1 MAYLTRKRPFLV
13 VLLLL
18 FSLLLASCRFGQR
31 TPETPDILLT
41 SLTPDAPAAVTY
53 PVTAAGEVVQLQTYS
68 GRVIPGRQED
78 LFFRRGGQ
86 IAEVYVQDGV
96 KVEAGD
102 LIAKLDDDV
111 LEIDLE
117 TALLTLAIAKENLK
131 QAEENLASRREQ
143 AQNSLDISRLRLE
156 GATQRV
162 DISDS
167 TLTVDTLTEIR
178 KLELRQAEIALEN
191 VPEEVDPTLALNVRR
206 AELGVERVK
215 QSILEGQ
222 IEVPFAGEIR
232 FINLPED
239 SEPMAASAYNAV
251 ARLVDTTQSKVEL
264 NLTRTELET
273 LSEGMPVKIT
283 AANLGTG
290 TLDGVISALPRPFGT
305 SQGSLTEVSLVDP
318 SEGAQL
324 REGITVGVEVR
335 LQSKPGALLI
345 PRSTLQEENQLYY
358 VSVLENDQLRKVNV
372 AVGVI
377 SSDYVEII
385 AGLSAGEL
393 VAEPQ

>member
-1 MAYLTRKRPFLV
+1 MVYLTRTRLSLV

-18 FSLLLASCRFGQR
+18 PLLLASCRFGQR
-31 TPETPDILLT
+31 APETPDFLLP
-41 SLTPDAPAAVTY
+41 SLTPNAPAAVTY
-53 PVTAAGEVVQLQTYS
+53 PVTAAGEVVQLETYS
-68 GRVIPGRQED
+68 GRVIPGRQEG

-86 IAEVYVQDGV
+86 IAEVYVEDGA

-102 LIAKLDDDV
+102 LIAKLDDEV

-117 TALLTLAIAKENLK
+117 TALITLAIAQENLK
-131 QAEENLASRREQ
+131 QAEESLAVRREQ
-143 AQNSLDISRLRLE
+143 AQNSLDIMRLRLD
-156 GATQRV
+156 GASQRIDV
-162 DISDS
+162 SDS
-167 TLTVDTLTEIR
+167 TLTVDILEEIR
-178 KLELRQAEIALEN
+178 KLELRQSEISLEN
-191 VPEEVDPTLALNVRR
+191 VPDEVDPVLTLNLRR

-239 SEPMAASAYNAV
+239 DEPMAASAYSTV
-251 ARLVDTTQSKVEL
+251 ARLVDTAQAKIEL
-264 NLTRTELET
+264 NLTRAELET
-273 LSEGMPVKIT
+273 LTEGMPVKIT

-305 SQGSLTEVSLVDP
+305 SQGSLTEVSLVD
-318 SEGAQL
+318 STEGTKL

-358 VSVLENDQLRKVNV
+358 VTVLEDDQLRKVNV
-372 AVGVI
+372 AVGVV
-377 SSDYVEII
+377 SSDYVEIV
-385 AGLSAGEL
+385 AGLSEGDL

>member
-1 MAYLTRKRPFLV
+1 MVYLTRARQLMV
-13 VLLLL
+13 VLLFLP
-18 FSLLLASCRFGQR
+18 LLLTSCRFGQR
-31 TPETPDILLT
+31 VPETPDILLP
-41 SLTPDAPAAVTY
+41 SMTPDAPAAVTY
-53 PVTAAGEVVQLQTYS
+53 PVTASGEVVQVETYS

-86 IAEVYVQDGV
+86 IAEVYVQDGA

-102 LIAKLDDDV
+102 LIAKLDADV

-117 TALLTLAIAKENLK
+117 TALLTLAIAKENSK
-131 QAEENLASRREQ
+131 QAEESLASRREQ
-143 AQNSLDISRLRLE
+143 AQNNLDISRLRLE
-156 GATQRV
+156 GVTQRV
-162 DISDS
+162 DISDT
-167 TLTVDTLTEIR
+167 TLTVDTATEIR

-239 SEPMAASAYNAV
+239 NEPMAASAYSAV
-251 ARLVDTTQSKVEL
+251 ARLVDTAQSKVEL

-290 TLDGVISALPRPFGT
+290 TLDGIISALPRPFGT

-318 SEGAQL
+318 TEGTKL
-324 REGITVGVEVR
+324 REGVTVGVEVR

-358 VSVLENDQLRKVNV
+358 VTVLENDELRKVNV
-372 AVGVI
+372 GVGVV
-377 SSDYVEII
+377 SSDYVEIV

-393 VAEPQ
+393 VVEPQ